1 MNVFFADDGRL
12 KSGWRFALAVIVV
25 IAANFIAGFV
35 AVGIAGRH
43 GKLLDVVY
51 RPLLVLLQLV
61 GFFLLTQL
69 LDRPA
74 ESIWQYNGLQ
84 RRHWLRDTIA
94 GALLGFVLIGI
105 AVVTIATFFHL
116 SIVSLRFNPRTFTIG
131 IVVFGV
137 ILAAAMAEEL
147 AFRGYPFQRLVEGTG
162 PVGAII
168 ILSAMFGG
176 IHMANPHVSDSVLV
190 RIAAFSNTLLIGIV
204 LCLGYLRTRA
214 LWFPFGLHFAWNA
227 ALGLFFGLP
236 VSGTTDFSVI
246 VRSKAYGPEW
256 FLGGGYGIEAG
267 FLGTIV
273 IVIGLFYVLFF
284 VKPVVLT
291 PAPAPV
297 PATSPIA
304 EFPPEGIQTSSDSSA
319 EL

>member
-1 MNVFFADDGRL
+1 MNLFFADDGRL
-12 KSGWRFALAVIVV
+12 RSGWRFALAVIVV
-25 IAANFIAGFV
+25 LLANFIAGLI

-43 GKLLDVVY
+43 GQMLDVIY
-51 RPLLVLLQLV
+51 RPLLVLLQLA

-74 ESIWQYNGLQ
+74 ESPWQYNGLP
-84 RRHWLRDTIA
+84 RRHWFRDTIA

-105 AVVTIATFFHL
+105 AVVTIAAFFRL
-116 SIVSLRFNPRTFTIG
+116 NIVSIRFNPRTVTVG

-147 AFRGYPFQRLVEGTG
+147 AFRGYPFQRLVEGAG
-162 PVGAII
+162 PAGAILL
-168 ILSAMFGG
+168 LSAMFGG
-176 IHMANPHVSDSVLV
+176 IHMFNPHVSDSVLV

-204 LCLGYLRTRA
+204 LCLAYLRTRA

-236 VSGTTDFSVI
+236 VSGTNDFSVI
-246 VRSKAYGPEW
+246 VRSRAYGPDW

-273 IVIGLFYVLFF
+273 IILGLFYVIFF
-284 VKPVVLT
+284 VKPVAL
-291 PAPAPV
+291 APA
-297 PATSPIA
+297 AAGTPIA
-304 EFPPEGIQTSSDSSA
+304 EFPTESIQTSSESSA